1 MNKKLLTIALL
12 AIFVVVML
20 TKVFF
25 GIVNVVNSPKSE
37 LYFKASIHGSHK
49 EIANTQFA
57 FTTYDKNMNEVRTEK
72 IKIFLSNNF
81 VINYGE
87 NERFI
92 KVYTTD
98 YKVTL
103 KKPGLTSIPQLEPD
117 GVIDLA
123 TIQENFVC
131 FCFNTFT
138 VKKK

>member
-1 MNKKLLTIALL
+1 
-12 AIFVVVML
+12 
-20 TKVFF
+20 
-25 GIVNVVNSPKSE
+25 
-37 LYFKASIHGSHK
+37 
-49 EIANTQFA
+49 
-57 FTTYDKNMNEVRTEK
+57 
-72 IKIFLSNNF
+72 

-92 KVYTTD
+92 KIYTTD

-117 GVIDLA
+117 GIIDLA